1 MTSGSEL
8 LCNGRQVGV
17 DSDEI
22 KGRAEVEIVGRRV
35 IKAGKQTKNLRFDN
49 TLVIVEVSASNCAI
63 FVQIGENRKIGEK
76 CKLKCLTRA
85 C

>member
-1 MTSGSEL
+1 M
-8 LCNGRQVGV
+8 
-17 DSDEI
+17 
-22 KGRAEVEIVGRRV
+22 RRRG
-35 IKAGKQTKNLRFDN
+35 IKAGKKAENLQSDN

-63 FVQIGENRKIGEK
+63 FVQIGENRKIGEM

>member
-22 KGRAEVEIVGRRV
+22 KGRAGGGDSGAEGDKSRQ
-35 IKAGKQTKNLRFDN
+35 ATKNLRVDN